1 MSLRPSLSPALRQ
14 KHALT
19 PGLQYGLRILQMTAP
34 DLIAEVL
41 READDNP
48 FLHVDSGFHRAGE
61 RFAFDTLEA
70 RPSLGESLRRQIGTM
85 QLSPEVRAL
94 AEYLTG
100 ELRDDG
106 YLDATVEEVARDT
119 DSPRSRV
126 EEALEAL
133 QRCEPTGVGAR
144 DLAECLAL
152 QLGDHGYS
160 RETARR
166 IVGLLPL
173 FAERSWRNLSRLLG
187 MSPDELQQIAAT
199 LKRLTP
205 HPVTLDSQPAPPL
218 TADLIVTRND
228 SGALAVALN
237 PAALP
242 RIDLDAAL
250 VRSVGKSGEPQL
262 AERRDRA
269 RGLVAAL
276 EARGR
281 TLLRIGQRLTE
292 DQAGFFAHGPLALRP
307 KTRQDLASDLALHPA
322 TVSRALAGKALLFE
336 GRLHPLG
343 MFFSSALPGPD
354 GEAVSARAVQ
364 ASIRRM
370 IDEEPPEAPLSDARI
385 CQRLRESGVDIS
397 RRTVAKYRGWM
408 RIPTSSK
415 RRRR

>member
-1 MSLRPSLSPALRQ
+1 MSLRPSLSTALRQ
-14 KHALT
+14 KQALT

-34 DLIAEVL
+34 DLTAEVL

-48 FLHVDSGFHRAGE
+48 FLQVDGGFHRMGE

-100 ELRDDG
+100 ELREDG
-106 YLDATVEEVARDT
+106 YLDVTVEEVARDT
-119 DSPRSRV
+119 DRPRSQV
-126 EEALEAL
+126 EAALEAL

-152 QLGDHGYS
+152 QLADHGYS

-173 FAERSWRNLSRLLG
+173 FAERSWRNLSRLLD
-187 MSPDELQQIAAT
+187 MSPDELQAVAAT

-205 HPVTLDSQPAPPL
+205 RPVPLDSHTAPPL
-218 TADLIVTRND
+218 TPDLIVSRNET
-228 SGALAVALN
+228 GALEVALN
-237 PAALP
+237 QAALP
-242 RIDLDAAL
+242 RINLDDAL
-250 VRSVGKSGEPQL
+250 IRSVGKGSEPQL

-269 RGLVAAL
+269 RRLVLAL

-281 TLLRIGQRLTE
+281 TLLRIGHRLTE
-292 DQAGFFAHGPLALRP
+292 DQAAFFAHGPLALRP
-307 KTRQDLASDLALHPA
+307 RTRQDLASDLALHPA

-336 GRLHPLG
+336 GRLHPLDL
-343 MFFSSALPGPD
+343 FFSSALPGPD
-354 GEAVSARAVQ
+354 GQAVSALAVQ

-370 IDEEPPEAPLSDARI
+370 IDEEPPGAPLSDACI

-415 RRRR
+415 RRRH